1 MARRRRGSAPTP
13 PPPIGADRAPVDVDA
28 HEEAVAELLPGEDEE
43 PAPTIVIEA
52 DDYGDA
58 WPEADVPAV
67 AATAPLDLPTAGAG
81 GTILQLQGVQ
91 SGYGDIQVLHGLS
104 LEVRPGEVVALMGSN
119 GAGKST
125 TLKTIV
131 GLLKANKGTV
141 TFDGQDITN
150 SSPEVLVPQGLVLC
164 PEGRGMLK
172 DLTVRQN
179 LELGAY
185 VVEDRSLIEQRLEQA
200 FSVYP
205 ILKEREKQLAGTL
218 SGGQQQMLAIVRA
231 TMSGPRLLLIDEA
244 SLGLSPI
251 MAEDTFD
258 LIGRLN
264 EQQGVAVLIVEQN
277 VLALDL
283 AHRAY
288 VLEKGEISQHAEGH
302 ELDDLKEE
310 LREIYLGKGH

>member
-1 MARRRRGSAPTP
+1 MSASDTQ
-13 PPPIGADRAPVDVDA
+13 
-28 HEEAVAELLPGEDEE
+28 
-43 PAPTIVIEA
+43 VI
-52 DDYGDA
+52 
-58 WPEADVPAV
+58 PAV
-67 AATAPLDLPTAGAG
+67 KGPSAGAEPM
-81 GTILQLQGVQ
+81 LKLSGVV
-91 SGYGDIQVLHGLS
+91 SGYGDIQVLHGLD

-131 GLLKANKGTV
+131 GLLDATKGSV
-141 TFDGQDITN
+141 HYKGQDITN
-150 SSPEVLVPQGLVLC
+150 SSPELLVPNGLVLC

-185 VVEDRSLIEQRLEQA
+185 VIADQRDVVEQRLRQA
-200 FSVYP
+200 FEVYP
-205 ILKEREKQLAGTL
+205 ILDERQKQLAGTL

-231 TMSGPRLLLIDEA
+231 MMSGPELLLIDEA
-244 SLGLSPI
+244 SMGLSPV

-258 LIGRLN
+258 LIQKLN
-264 EQQGVAVLIVEQN
+264 EEQGTAVLIVEQN

-288 VLEKGEISQHAEGH
+288 VLEKGQIIQHAEGSG
-302 ELDDLKEE
+302 LDDLKLK
-310 LREIYLGKGH
+310 LREIYLGSGD